1 MKSLSKYDKSL
12 TKCEKSLPKYEP
24 SRLNESKKNPIN
36 RPEFR
41 ELNLATIIN
50 PDPVSED
57 EATLEDVFQAGCL
70 IY

>member
-1 MKSLSKYDKSL
+1 MKSLSKYDKNIS
-12 TKCEKSLPKYEP
+12 KCEKSLPKYEP
-24 SRLNESKKNPIN
+24 SRLNESKKNIIN
-36 RPEFR
+36 RTEFK

>member
-12 TKCEKSLPKYEP
+12 TKCEKSLPKYEH
-24 SRLNESKKNPIN
+24 SRLNDSKKNPTN
-36 RPEFR
+36 RLEFK
-41 ELNLATIIN
+41 ELNLSTIIN

-57 EATLEDVFQAGCL
+57 EATLEDVFRSGCL